1 MNRSAL
7 LELLAQPPSNTLSAQ
22 PDETVAVP
30 ADAGQFAVQ
39 GRLPGS
45 SLSIEVEGLGPLGR
59 PLPHEQ
65 GEALH
70 LASAPAPFGWR
81 DQTLLDPAVRHSGEI
96 SADQLGLTWHDGAF
110 AALQQEVAQ
119 ALGVERVEAWLHNL
133 LIYGPGQFFKP
144 HQDTEKLP
152 RMVATLVLIWP
163 SAHIGGELRA
173 QLGEEEVRLASQQL
187 HGDQIRWFAFY
198 ADCRHE
204 VRPVEE
210 GWRVALT
217 FDLVLPAARVEPA
230 APPAATPLQQDLQ
243 AALRQQFALDGP
255 APGVRPWVLL
265 LDHEYT
271 EHGLHWDLLK
281 GADRWRVAALRDA
294 ARALGLSMHLALAEL
309 HETWAAEPSYRPRRG
324 EAVPA
329 EPQELLEESLTLDF
343 WVDEQG
349 SANARNAMTVA
360 LDDTASYIETSRA
373 HLVNEEYEGYM
384 GNYGE
389 TLDYWYRRAALVIQ
403 SPLGAEL
410 TRFEIDFD
418 AALADARA
426 LARQPASIA
435 TLVTRMAAAN
445 KLLSYQ
451 VSSQGRLLL
460 EACAEIAAALPDAAA
475 AIALMSSFTP
485 SGFLPED
492 AAVLARLEQ
501 QRGTPWMRSLLKTWT
516 DPLDRRPMWQVNW
529 SENFGSQPTE
539 PRLWPVPLPAFTQAG
554 LDAGLSPALLDDWFR
569 AHMAALVRFDAALAS
584 SSPAHRQALQPQQL
598 DTVNQL
604 AQAIRLLPDGGAQ
617 HLRALIEHVLGRP
630 GLYVPEALAPFV
642 LAVGP
647 LGRSWPQDQS
657 LRERVIDAL
666 HAALTEPERTTAD
679 HGLRRIEWQCRCQD
693 CTSMITWAESPGA
706 QPLVLAMAEP
716 RRNHVQAKLQAAGAP
731 IATATLRQGSP
742 HKLVLSKPA
751 DLQARERGIR
761 ESLARDR
768 ARLQA

>member
-7 LELLAQPPSNTLSAQ
+7 LELLAQPPGNTLSAQ
-22 PDETVAVP
+22 PDETVP
-30 ADAGQFAVQ
+30 APDTGQFAVQ

-45 SLSIEVEGLGPLGR
+45 SLSIEVEGLGLLGR

-70 LASAPAPFGWR
+70 LASEPAPFGWR

-96 SADQLGLTWHDGAF
+96 SADQLGLTWHEGAF

-119 ALGVERVEAWLHNL
+119 ALGVERVEVWLHNL

-163 SAHIGGELRA
+163 SAHIGGELRV
-173 QLGEEEVRLASQQL
+173 QLGDDEMRLASQQL

-230 APPAATPLQQDLQ
+230 APPVATPLQRDLQ

-271 EHGLHWDLLK
+271 EHGLRWDLLK
-281 GADRWRVAALRDA
+281 GADRWRAAALRDA
-294 ARALGLSMHLALAEL
+294 VRALGLSVHLALAEL
-309 HETWAAEPSYRPRRG
+309 HETWSAEPSTRHWRD
-324 EAVPA
+324 ESVSA

-349 SANARNAMTVA
+349 SASARTAMTVE
-360 LDDTASYIETSRA
+360 LDGTASYIETSRA

-410 TRFEIDFD
+410 TRFEVDFD

-426 LARQPASIA
+426 LARQPGSTAPLA
-435 TLVTRMAAAN
+435 ARMAAAN

-501 QRGTPWMRSLLKTWT
+501 QRGTPWMRSLLQTWT
-516 DPLDRRPMWQVNW
+516 DPLDRRPMWQVHW
-529 SENFGSQPTE
+529 SETGGAQPAE

-554 LDAGLSPALLDDWFR
+554 LDAGLSPALLDDWFQ
-569 AHMAALVRFDAALAS
+569 AHLAALVRFDTALAA

-598 DTVNQL
+598 DAVHQL
-604 AQAIRLLPDGGAQ
+604 AQAIRLLPEGEH
-617 HLRALIEHVLGRP
+617 HLRALIDHVLGRP
-630 GLYVPEALAPFV
+630 SLYAPEALAPFV
-642 LAVGP
+642 LTVGP
-647 LGRSWPQDQS
+647 LSSRWPQDHC
-657 LRERVIDAL
+657 LREGVIDTL
-666 HAALTEPERTTAD
+666 RIALTKPERAATD
-679 HGLRRIEWQCRCQD
+679 HGLRHIEWLCHCKD
-693 CTSMITWAESPGA
+693 CTSMIEWAESPAA

-716 RRNHVQAKLQAAGAP
+716 RRRHVEAKLQAAGAP
-731 IATATLRQGSP
+731 IATTTLRQGSP
-742 HKLVLSKPA
+742 HKLVLSKPD
-751 DLQARERGIR
+751 DLQARERSIR
-761 ESLARDR
+761 ESWARDL